1 VPVSWIRETPISAA
15 KPHYFEEFLVT
26 FSNTTPLFAFAAI
39 EAFDLLQAVHGQLH
53 IVQSVVDECEAGG
66 PITVPDL
73 HNLDWISIIPAPVQP
88 DPRFYMLDAGERDTI
103 SSALSYANARVLI
116 DERLGR
122 NLAEYH
128 GLDVV
133 GSLGTLLKA
142 HQLKLIPHFLPVV
155 RELQAKGFHYHEPL
169 VQRLG
174 KLAGE

>member
-1 VPVSWIRETPISAA
+1 MIDCPSEILLELHVS
-15 KPHYFEEFLVT
+15 EE
-26 FSNTTPLFAFAAI
+26 
-39 EAFDLLQAVHGQLH
+39 
-53 IVQSVVDECEAGG
+53 ECEVGG
-66 PITVPDL
+66 PIAVPDL
-73 HNLDWISIIPAPVQP
+73 RNLGWVTIEPAPFHP

-103 SSALSYANARVLI
+103 SAALSHASSRVLI

-133 GSLGTLLKA
+133 GSLLKA

>member
-1 VPVSWIRETPISAA
+1 M
-15 KPHYFEEFLVT
+15 T
-26 FSNTTPLFAFAAI
+26 FSNTTPLFTFSALG
-39 EAFDLLQAVHGQLH
+39 AFDLLQAVHGHLH
-53 IVQSVVDECEAGG
+53 VVQTVVDECEIGG
-66 PITVPDL
+66 AIAVPDL
-73 HNLDWISIIPAPVQP
+73 RALDWITIQPAPRHP

-103 SSALSYANARVLI
+103 SSALFQTNARVLI

-142 HQLKLIPHFLPVV
+142 HQLKLIPRFLPVV
-155 RELQAKGFHYHEPL
+155 RELQAKGFRYHEPL